1 MPNPDLTKLV
11 DKVGD
16 QIESIIKSKN
26 GWLTKLGQLV
36 EVIVPEVE
44 VIGETWKGA
53 EKKELAMTLIDQLW
67 FRYLDI
73 KKLPN
78 FIEKVLVSNVSS
90 FVIDKTVSILN
101 KTGVFS
107 HKSSQ

>member
-36 EVIVPEVE
+36 EVVIPEVE
-44 VIGETWKGA
+44 VIGETWKGK
-53 EKKELAMTLIDQLW
+53 EKKELAMTLINDLY
-67 FRYLDI
+67 FKYLQ
-73 KKLPN
+73 
-78 FIEKVLVSNVSS
+78 SNKIPDWLESIFVKRVAS
-90 FVIDKTVSILN
+90 FTIDKFVALLN
-101 KTGVFS
+101 SKGIFTHRS
-107 HKSSQ
+107 A